1 MTNTE
6 PSVVSTET
14 ARATTAGRAQARPA
28 AGRPEH
34 NTSSTAPRKRRGSR
48 RKTIEIIGFVGP
60 ALLIYV
66 SFVLLPVV
74 LAAYYSFFKWNGLGP
89 LNEFI
94 GIDNYVRALTDP
106 VFIGAMGH
114 NLFFVIASLVVQ
126 GPIAIGVALLLN
138 RAMKGRTVFR
148 VIVFIPYVLSEVI
161 SAVAWLLIL
170 QPNGPFDAVMEAAG
184 LGGLRQ
190 LWLADLDVVLWT
202 VFAVVSWKYVGF
214 AIILFLAG
222 LSGVPEELTEAASI
236 DGASWWQTQRHITI
250 PLLGPTI
257 RIWAFLSIIGSLQ
270 LFDMVWVLTG
280 GGPANSTSTMA
291 TYMIQFGFQR
301 SQLGF
306 GSAVAVILFVLSF
319 TFALIYQRFV
329 LRRDTEGALT
339 RGVS

>member
-1 MTNTE
+1 MSLSE
-6 PSVVSTET
+6 RSV
-14 ARATTAGRAQARPA
+14 TTDPNGAPASPGRAQARPGVA
-28 AGRPEH
+28 SP
-34 NTSSTAPRKRRGSR
+34 TSSAPRKPRKSH
-48 RKTIEIIGFVGP
+48 RKTLEIIGFVGP
-60 ALLIYV
+60 ALIVYV
-66 SFVLLPVV
+66 TFVLLPVA
-74 LAAYYSFFKWNGLGP
+74 LAAYYSLYKWNGLGP
-89 LNEFI
+89 LDQFV
-94 GIDNYVRALTDP
+94 GFDNYARAFADP

-114 NLFFVIASLVVQ
+114 NLFFIVASLIVQ

-138 RAMKGRTVFR
+138 RAMKGRSIFR
-148 VIVFIPYVLSEVI
+148 VIIFIPYVLSEVI
-161 SAVAWLLIL
+161 AAVAWLLIL
-170 QPNGPFDAVMEAAG
+170 QPGGPFDAVMEAIG

-190 LWLADLDVVLWT
+190 LWLADLDIVIWT
-202 VFAVVSWKYVGF
+202 LLAVVSWKYVGF

-222 LSGVPEELTEAASI
+222 LQGVPDELTEAAQI
-236 DGASWWQTQRHITI
+236 DGASWWQIQRHITI

-270 LFDMVWVLTG
+270 LFDMVWVMTG

-306 GSAVAVILFVLSF
+306 GSAIAVILFVISF

-339 RGVS
+339 RGVG